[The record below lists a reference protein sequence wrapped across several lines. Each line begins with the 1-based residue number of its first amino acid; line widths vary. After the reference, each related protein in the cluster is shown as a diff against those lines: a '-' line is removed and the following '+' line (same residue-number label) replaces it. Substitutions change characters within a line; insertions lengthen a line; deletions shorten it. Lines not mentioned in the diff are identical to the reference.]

1 MQVIDQCYDQ
11 GYGSERSPEDEMPPP
26 LPILGIEHQ
35 YNPMIVNSVMMP
47 QGYFDASSQMLEMD
61 SHHSHQ
67 RLHQQAIQQNY
78 DFITEGKKRFN
89 ASLLKIPFLR
99 ENEKMFREK

>member
-26 LPILGIEHQ
+26 LPMLGGVEQQ

-47 QGYFDASSQMLEMD
+47 QGYHDGSGMMLEIGA
-61 SHHSHQ
+61 HQ

-78 DFITEGKKRFN
+78 DFITEGKSCK
-89 ASLLKIPFLR
+89 AQISPPIPQTLIHAFKKEAR
-99 ENEKMFREK
+99 